1 LEFAALL
8 LGAIGAIGLL
18 IYQTTF
24 PVRRRAKTTVDAEK
38 TAAEIG
44 CLQHDIVR
52 VDAPLETVK
61 GRDAHIFQYLMVTW
75 YDFLAVEYRVKTD
88 LSRSLNNE
96 MLFYI
101 EMLRKKHLF
110 LFLNAKGRDV
120 NIGSESVAA
129 CTHECEAIESS
140 FAARIG
146 TKAIEALNSI
156 HQTDES
162 KFSRTG
168 LKAPQGYQYGED
180 DKLKPLA
187 DFPFNVDDTS
197 KEGTKK

>member
-1 LEFAALL
+1 MEFAALL

-18 IYQTTF
+18 IYQTAF
-24 PVRRRAKTTVDAEK
+24 PIKRRAKTTVDAK
-38 TAAEIG
+38 STAEAITQ
-44 CLQHDIVR
+44 LQHDILR
-52 VDAPLETVK
+52 LDAPLETVK

-75 YDFLAVEYRVKTD
+75 YDFLAVEYRDNTD
-88 LSRSLNNE
+88 LSRALNNE

-110 LFLNAKGRDV
+110 LFLNGKVRDV
-120 NIGSESVAA
+120 NMGSESVAA

-146 TKAIEALNSI
+146 TEAIEALNSI

-168 LKAPQGYQYGED
+168 LKAP
-180 DKLKPLA
+180 
-187 DFPFNVDDTS
+187 
-197 KEGTKK
+197 

>member
-1 LEFAALL
+1 MLLKGLALELFALL
-8 LGAIGAIGLL
+8 VGVVGVLGVL

-38 TAAEIG
+38 TAAEIAR
-44 CLQHDIVR
+44 LQHDIVR

-75 YDFLAVEYRVKTD
+75 YDFLAVEYRDNTD

-101 EMLRKKHLF
+101 EMLRKKHLL
-110 LFLNAKGRDV
+110 LFFNAKGRDV
-120 NIGSESVAA
+120 NIGSESIAA
-129 CTHECEAIESS
+129 CTHECEVIESS

-146 TKAIEALNSI
+146 TDAIKELNSI
-156 HQTDES
+156 HQTDEE

-168 LKAPQGYQYGED
+168 LKAPEGYQYGEGD
-180 DKLKPLA
+180 NLKPLA
-187 DFPFNVDDTS
+187 DFPI
-197 KEGTKK
+197 